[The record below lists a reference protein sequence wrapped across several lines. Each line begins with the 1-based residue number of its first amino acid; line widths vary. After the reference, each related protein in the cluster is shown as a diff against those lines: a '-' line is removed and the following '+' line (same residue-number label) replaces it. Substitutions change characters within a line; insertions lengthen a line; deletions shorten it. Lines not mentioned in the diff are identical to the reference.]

1 MRLCFF
7 RDRSNCEVGGFGL
20 LDLATGIITDFI
32 PVKQE
37 VTRTTVNLDQDA
49 IADHVVDRCTGDKAL
64 TQEEAVRVWIHT
76 HPMESVRPTETD
88 LTLFEKSFGTCP
100 WAIMVI
106 VGKGDTMSARLSIR
120 TGPFSITT
128 DIGIETYTQA
138 GLGAV
143 GPWPELD
150 TETPQW
156 ALEYDRLVRVEVDMS
171 QGSNNSKLPVYAQI
185 EEVSF
190 SQDLEVLNRAYD
202 IALAAMTTN
211 KQGFVEEPY
220 MGFQIVNPTPKQ
232 RVLWLR
238 MWRLLKRAS
247 PQQVDEWGLL
257 EEVDRGRALEIRE
270 ELIGEGLIL
279 PFSEPTNP
287 KGD

>member
-1 MRLCFF
+1 
-7 RDRSNCEVGGFGL
+7 
-20 LDLATGIITDFI
+20 
-32 PVKQE
+32 
-37 VTRTTVNLDQDA
+37 
-49 IADHVVDRCTGDKAL
+49 
-64 TQEEAVRVWIHT
+64 
-76 HPMESVRPTETD
+76 MESVQPTETD

-106 VGKGDTMSARLSIR
+106 VGRGDTISARLSIR

-128 DIGIETYTQA
+128 NIGIETYTQA

-143 GPWPELD
+143 GPWPELN

-156 ALEYDRLVRVEVDMS
+156 ALEYDRLVRAEVDMFQDS
-171 QGSNNSKLPVYAQI
+171 SNSKLPIYAQT

-190 SQDLEVLNRAYD
+190 SQDLKALNKAYHV
-202 IALAAMTTN
+202 ALATMTTN

-232 RVLWLR
+232 RLMWLR
-238 MWRLLKRAS
+238 IWRLLKRAS

-257 EEVDRGRALEIRE
+257 EEVNRSRTLEIRE
-270 ELIGEGLIL
+270 ELIEEGLIL

-287 KGD
+287 RGNQTDGNSTRS